1 VALRVLTRSAYGSLV
16 TLAVAK
22 SHLGV
27 SGVTEDAAI
36 AALLE
41 RVRGLFEGEL
51 GRPLLRQR
59 YLEALPVTSRHRV
72 ALSAYPIDAHQV
84 TAEAYGDTLEADAI
98 DPAAGILYRN
108 AGWSGGTAGPEEAE
122 PELEV
127 TYHGGWLPPDAVRTW
142 ATGLTLA
149 AGAWLRP
156 TSPALSP
163 WLFEVTTAGATGA
176 GPAEPTWPTTA
187 GATVTAGTAVLT
199 ARDAVEVPPGVQ
211 AVALYVTGLLYAAG
225 KREAGLTSLSADGFS
240 ASWSASVAAAA
251 GLPEEAR
258 RALDPWRHVA

>member
-16 TLAVAK
+16 TLAAAK
-22 SHLGV
+22 AQLGI
-27 SGVTEDAAI
+27 SGATEDAAV

-72 ALSAYPIDAHQV
+72 ALSAFPVDAHQV
-84 TAEAYGDTLEADAI
+84 TAEAYDETLEADAI

-127 TYHGGWLPPDAVRTW
+127 TYHGGWLPPDAVQTW

-156 TSPALSP
+156 SSPALSP
-163 WLFEVTTAGATGA
+163 WLFEVTTAGASGA
-176 GPAEPTWPTTA
+176 GPEPVWPTTA
-187 GATVTAGTAVLT
+187 GATVAVGTATAT
-199 ARDAVEVPPGVQ
+199 ARDAVEVPAGVQ
-211 AVALYVTGLLYAAG
+211 AVALYVLGLLYSAR

-240 ASWSASVAAAA
+240 ASWAPGAALAA

-258 RALDPWRHVA
+258 RALDPWRFAG

>member
-72 ALSAYPIDAHQV
+72 ALSAFPVDAYQV
-84 TAEAYGDTLEADAI
+84 TAEAYGETLEPDAI
-98 DPAAGILYRN
+98 DPAAGILYRS
-108 AGWSGGTAGPEEAE
+108 AGWSGGAAEPQEAA

-127 TYHGGWLPPDAVRTW
+127 TYTAGWLPPDAVQTW

-163 WLFEVTTAGATGA
+163 WLFEVTTAGATGD
-176 GPAEPTWPTTA
+176 GAEPTWPTTA
-187 GATVTAGTAVLT
+187 GETVTAGTAVLT
-199 ARDAVEVPPGVQ
+199 ARDAVEVPRGVE
-211 AVALYVTGLLYAAG
+211 AVAVYVTGLLYAAT

-240 ASWSASVAAAA
+240 ASWAATVAAAA

-258 RALDPWRHVA
+258 RALDPWRFCG

>member
-1 VALRVLTRSAYGSLV
+1 MALRVLTRSAYGSLV
-16 TLAVAK
+16 TLAGAK
-22 SHLGV
+22 EHLGV
-27 SGVTEDAAI
+27 TGATEDAAI
-36 AALLE
+36 AAILE

-59 YLEALPVTSRHRV
+59 YLETLPVSSRHRV
-72 ALSAYPIDAHQV
+72 ALSAYPIDAYQV

-98 DPAAGILYRN
+98 DPAGGVLYRN
-108 AGWSGGTAGPEEAE
+108 AGWSGGAAVAEEAE
-122 PELEV
+122 PALEV
-127 TYHGGWLPPDAVRTW
+127 TYYGGWLPPDAVQTW
-142 ATGLTLA
+142 ATGLTVA

-187 GATVTAGTAVLT
+187 GETVTAGTAVLT
-199 ARDAVEVPPGVQ
+199 ARDAVEVPAGVQ
-211 AVALYVTGLLYAAG
+211 AVALYVTGLLYSAG

-240 ASWSASVAAAA
+240 ASWAATVAAAA

-258 RALDPWRHVA
+258 RALDPWRWSG